1 MSDDSPMDSK
11 RNLLC
16 PDCRTA
22 FSISGETNAGC
33 QNCGYVVDF
42 FGSIPRLLPTSEKVA
57 LSGMEKTFAFPSLY
71 NRLVDLKALL
81 SGTIPHLGVQELV
94 AGRHVLDV
102 GCGPT
107 LKAEHAEHAPDSAAG
122 YTGIELSLPFLA
134 SAREENPSERFFFAQ
149 ASINSIPFPDKSF
162 DTTIVSFVIH
172 HVPGDPAKVIEELK
186 RVTRKHL
193 VIYDHLRSDNPL
205 FSLIQSVYWNT
216 FDGGCNYMTRSEW
229 QCALGSLNKTDETR
243 NGPFGQV
250 LRMILEIPD

>member
-1 MSDDSPMDSK
+1 M
-11 RNLLC
+11 
-16 PDCRTA
+16 RT
-22 FSISGETNAGC
+22 
-33 QNCGYVVDF
+33 
-42 FGSIPRLLPTSEKVA
+42 A
-57 LSGMEKTFAFPSLY
+57 LSGMEKTFAFPELY
-71 NRLVDLKALL
+71 NRLVKLKAILA
-81 SGTIPHLGVQELV
+81 GAIPHLGTQSVV

-107 LKAEHAEHAPDSAAG
+107 LRAEHAEHDADSAAS
-122 YTGIELSLPFLA
+122 YTGIELSLPFLK
-134 SAREENPSERFFFAQ
+134 SARKENPGEHFFFAQ
-149 ASINSIPFPDKSF
+149 ASIDSIPFPDKSF

-205 FSLIQSVYWNT
+205 ASFIQSVYWKS

-229 QCALGSLNKTDETR
+229 QRALGSLSKTAETR

-250 LRMILEIPD
+250 LRMVLEIQD